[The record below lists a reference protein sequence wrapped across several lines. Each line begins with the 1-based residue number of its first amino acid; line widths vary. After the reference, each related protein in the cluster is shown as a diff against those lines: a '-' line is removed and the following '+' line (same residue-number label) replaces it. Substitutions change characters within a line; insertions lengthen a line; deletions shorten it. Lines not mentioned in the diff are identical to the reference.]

1 LIEAT
6 AEYGLFFIYSR
17 FTRAHRRG
25 KSLVSIRR
33 IGVTMMTM
41 MKNVVVVVVKGSL
54 SRERKKRAVVVRS
67 RFPAIFCAIQTP
79 KKQRKTFV
87 AKARNDQM

>member
-1 LIEAT
+1 LLIEAT

-25 KSLVSIRR
+25 KSLGSIRR

-41 MKNVVVVVVKGSL
+41 MKNVVVVVKGSSL
-54 SRERKKRAVVVRS
+54 SREKRE
-67 RFPAIFCAIQTP
+67 Q
-79 KKQRKTFV
+79 
-87 AKARNDQM
+87 